1 MAANENLPYILIATA
16 HKPLGFLCSME
27 RSSWPCQ
34 TTKQFKLQT
43 LKSFR
48 FLFSILFYLSH
59 NKFATVETFWG
70 KANNFS
76 AFFLP
81 GIFGAYI
88 LETPCCR
95 SPSSWSSLI
104 RSVCRGRDSFLSI
117 AGGTQGVWL
126 TSPLTSLMANSERI
140 QWLAHLSEALI
151 HWLHLHYGASF
162 NMFGRWLIV
171 CIYISCTFR
180 RGTTD
185 AWINLFAGILCPHQL

>member
-76 AFFLP
+76 AFFFTRNFRGVHP
-81 GIFGAYI
+81 GISLLSISLQLVIPHTLRLPWAR
-88 LETPCCR
+88 LVSVNCR
-95 SPSSWSSLI
+95 WHTGRMIDIAPHFAHGQLRKNSMISSLE
-104 RSVCRGRDSFLSI
+104 RS
-117 AGGTQGVWL
+117 AH
-126 TSPLTSLMANSERI
+126 PLTPLTLWCFI
-140 QWLAHLSEALI
+140 
-151 HWLHLHYGASF
+151 
-162 NMFGRWLIV
+162 
-171 CIYISCTFR
+171 
-180 RGTTD
+180 
-185 AWINLFAGILCPHQL
+185 

>member
-1 MAANENLPYILIATA
+1 MAVDENLPYILIATA

-76 AFFLP
+76 AFFFYQEFSGRTSWNLP
-81 GIFGAYI
+81 AVDLPPAGHPSYAPFAVGETRFCQLPVAHRAY
-88 LETPCCR
+88 
-95 SPSSWSSLI
+95 
-104 RSVCRGRDSFLSI
+104 D
-117 AGGTQGVWL
+117 
-126 TSPLTSLMANSERI
+126 
-140 QWLAHLSEALI
+140 
-151 HWLHLHYGASF
+151 
-162 NMFGRWLIV
+162 
-171 CIYISCTFR
+171 
-180 RGTTD
+180 
-185 AWINLFAGILCPHQL
+185 